1 MMNISAF
8 SCGNT
13 HNSFKLKMTS
23 SEIHHEAEDHDDSGK
38 NGANEPGEGLCRT
51 AFYIQRGGSK
61 ALGGN
66 IGSDVFI
73 GQNSRRRKQNTSV
86 AIVFAEIFGI
96 CKFGTAHKGN
106 IRKVCHVIC
115 YLIACGKKHQRHFAL
130 AFRIFLGVCR
140 NCGIIGGK
148 HRLHD
153 VAHARFGSLKLNA
166 VGEDRIYCA
175 FEIEDGLTK
184 LISRRIFLGGVAENR
199 FLCDD
204 RCAFVI

>member
-23 SEIHHEAEDHDDSGK
+23 SEIHHDAEDHDDSGE

-86 AIVFAEIFGI
+86 AIVFAEIFTISGL
-96 CKFGTAHKGN
+96 FASYYLNLRPGGTIVLTG
-106 IRKVCHVIC
+106 VVVLVITAV
-115 YLIACGKKHQRHFAL
+115 IKK
-130 AFRIFLGVCR
+130 R
-140 NCGIIGGK
+140 N
-148 HRLHD
+148 
-153 VAHARFGSLKLNA
+153 
-166 VGEDRIYCA
+166 
-175 FEIEDGLTK
+175 
-184 LISRRIFLGGVAENR
+184 
-199 FLCDD
+199 
-204 RCAFVI
+204 